1 MTRHS
6 LARNALLG
14 GIVVAATL
22 AGPQFFSL
30 GNGSGPKDSPAEA
43 AAPAPAMPVS
53 VAVVTARPIT
63 QWQEFS
69 GRLEAVGRV
78 ELRARVAGA
87 VESVHFEEGSLV
99 SAGDLLVRIDPRPFQ
114 AEVARAEANVAAA
127 ESRLALART
136 ELDRGKKLVQ
146 SRTVS
151 QSDYDQRINAETG
164 AIADLQAAQAGLRT
178 AALNLSYT
186 EIRAPIAGRVG
197 RIEVTV
203 GNLIEAGASS
213 PALTTLVSVSPIYA
227 SFEAGE
233 DVVAKALA
241 SLPRGADPR
250 KALGSI
256 PVKMDAGGRDGIE
269 GRLQL
274 IDNTVDPV
282 SGTVRVR
289 AEFANKDGSLMPG
302 QFARLSLGEA
312 KAQDALLV
320 SERAVG
326 TDQDKKYVFVVGPDN
341 KAEYREIALGG
352 RAEGLRIVREGLK
365 PAERVVVNGLQRVRP
380 GATVAPEEV
389 DMESLEGGAL
399 QVSAAEP
406 KN

>member
-1 MTRHS
+1 MTRRS
-6 LARNALLG
+6 LTRNALLG

-22 AGPQFFSL
+22 VGPQFLFL
-30 GNGSGPKDSPAEA
+30 GSDSDRQDSPAAA
-43 AAPAPAMPVS
+43 AAPPPAMPVS
-53 VAVVTARPIT
+53 VAVVAARPVT
-63 QWQEFS
+63 RWQEFS

-78 ELRARVAGA
+78 ELRSRVAGA
-87 VESVHFEEGSLV
+87 VEAVHFQEGSLV
-99 SAGDLLVRIDPRPFQ
+99 AAGDLLVTIDPRPYQ

-151 QSDYDQRINAETG
+151 QSDYDQRINAESG
-164 AIADLQAAQAGLRT
+164 AIAEVQAAEAGLRT

-203 GNLIEAGASS
+203 GNLIEAGATA

-241 SLPRGADPR
+241 SLPQGDDPR
-250 KALGSI
+250 EALASI
-256 PVKMDAGGRDGIE
+256 PVRMDAGGSKGIDGK
-269 GRLQL
+269 LQL

-289 AEFANKDGSLMPG
+289 AEFANKDGQLMPG

-326 TDQDKKYVFVVGPDN
+326 TDQDKKYVFVVGADN

-365 PAERVVVNGLQRVRP
+365 PQERVVVNGLQRVRP

-389 DMESLEGGAL
+389 AMESVEGGAV

-406 KN
+406 QK